1 VPPLVLAGLRP
12 RAILR
17 ACYAAMLV
25 QAVAVNLT
33 PLLFLTLQAQ
43 FGLTFEQV
51 GRLVLVNFG
60 TQLLVDLGCAG
71 FVDRVSARALAALG
85 NALAAVGLVVFALA
99 PFQLADPYLGLM
111 LGTVVFSVGCGLLEV
126 IVSPIVERTPGE
138 RKAAGM
144 AFLHAFYPIG
154 KVLVTV
160 VTGLLFFAFGTERW
174 NALVLA
180 WSVLPAATALAFV
193 GLRLPPMFEV
203 GRRVRVRDL
212 LRNRTTW
219 VALLSIALAGASEVS
234 LAQWASAFA
243 ERGLGVDKLTADLLG
258 LGSFSV
264 GMAVGRLWFGL
275 RGSAASLLL
284 LMRVGALGAVVT
296 SLVMALAGIAW
307 LSLAATALGRSLREP
322 LVARRGVAEQCTLP
336 ARRGVALRAV
346 GGRWARR
353 GWPHAMARGCRRRSV
368 PAPSRDPPERPH
380 SGTARVALGRGVGG
394 SAGAGALRRPGTVA
408 TLERA
413 VAIDCAGDCRRTLH
427 RGPCRLLQRVPRRVL
442 QRVAEPRAGRR
453 CFAYGVA
460 CAGPVRTTLAA
471 CARRHGCWLSI
482 LEARHPIMPPG
493 IGCGARKGA
502 AAWRT

>member
-307 LSLAATALGRSLREP
+307 LSLAATALAGLCVSLLWPGVVSLSSARFP
-322 LVARRGVAEQCTLP
+322 LAGASLFALLAAGGHAGAGLMPWLVGVGADQFQHLPVTLP
-336 ARRGVALRAV
+336 NDLTPEQLGLRLGVALAAV
-346 GGRWARR
+346 PALVLFVVLGRWRR
-353 GWPHAMARGCRRRSV
+353 LS
-368 PAPSRDPPERPH
+368 AP
-380 SGTARVALGRGVGG
+380 
-394 SAGAGALRRPGTVA
+394 
-408 TLERA
+408 
-413 VAIDCAGDCRRTLH
+413 
-427 RGPCRLLQRVPRRVL
+427 
-442 QRVAEPRAGRR
+442 
-453 CFAYGVA
+453 
-460 CAGPVRTTLAA
+460 
-471 CARRHGCWLSI
+471 
-482 LEARHPIMPPG
+482 
-493 IGCGARKGA
+493 
-502 AAWRT
+502 

>member
-1 VPPLVLAGLRP
+1 MPPLVLAGLRP

-85 NALAAVGLVVFALA
+85 NALAAVGLVVFAVA
-99 PFQLADPYLGLM
+99 PFQLADPYLGLV

-144 AFLHAFYPIG
+144 ALLHAFYPIG

-212 LRNRTTW
+212 LRHRTTW

-264 GMAVGRLWFGL
+264 GMAIGRLWFGL
-275 RGSAASLLL
+275 RGSAASMLR

-296 SLVMALAGIAW
+296 GLVMALGGIAW
-307 LSLAATALGRSLREP
+307 LSLAATALAGLCVSLLWPGVVSLSSARFP
-322 LVARRGVAEQCTLP
+322 LAGASLFALLAAGGHAGAGLMPWLVGVGADRFQNAPPWLAGDLGPEQVGL
-336 ARRGVALRAV
+336 RLGVALAAIPALALFALL
-346 GGRWARR
+346 GRWRR
-353 GWPHAMARGCRRRSV
+353 LT
-368 PAPSRDPPERPH
+368 AP
-380 SGTARVALGRGVGG
+380 
-394 SAGAGALRRPGTVA
+394 
-408 TLERA
+408 
-413 VAIDCAGDCRRTLH
+413 
-427 RGPCRLLQRVPRRVL
+427 
-442 QRVAEPRAGRR
+442 
-453 CFAYGVA
+453 
-460 CAGPVRTTLAA
+460 
-471 CARRHGCWLSI
+471 
-482 LEARHPIMPPG
+482 
-493 IGCGARKGA
+493 
-502 AAWRT
+502 